1 MLDYGKYI
9 TEVDGYQGNG
19 NGYDQLEGEW
29 AEWLEVA
36 QKYEHKVKAQD
47 RLDIRH
53 DILLELAKA
62 RARDG
67 KPLPVLRAYRI
78 ASLTVAFY
86 WRQRLK
92 LNTGLDCGH
101 CSKANRA
108 RCKRD
113 YLYSQCPKLVKVVS
127 LEQSSVYLETV
138 ADDKALDLDIWLDSR
153 TWLLGCPM
161 RLIEVAYKRLKG
173 MPLSGAD
180 RKYLWKH
187 RKKAQKS
194 LF

>member
-1 MLDYGKYI
+1 MLDYGEYI

-19 NGYDQLEGEW
+19 NGSDQLEGEW

-67 KPLPVLRAYRI
+67 KPLPELWAYRI

-92 LNTGLDCGH
+92 LNTGLDCGN
-101 CSKANRA
+101 CSTAKRH
-108 RCKRD
+108 RCRQD

-127 LEQSSVYLETV
+127 LEQSAAYLETV
-138 ADDKALDLDIWLDSR
+138 ADDKALDLDIWLDNR

-161 RLIEVAYKRLKG
+161 RLIEIA
-173 MPLSGAD
+173 
-180 RKYLWKH
+180 
-187 RKKAQKS
+187 
-194 LF
+194 